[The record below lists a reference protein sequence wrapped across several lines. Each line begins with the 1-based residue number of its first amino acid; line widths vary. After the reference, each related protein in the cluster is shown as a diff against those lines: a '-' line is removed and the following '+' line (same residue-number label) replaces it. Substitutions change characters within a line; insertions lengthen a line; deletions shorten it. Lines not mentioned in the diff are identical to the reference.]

1 MVQLLTLPFELPFV
15 RFSVSHRDRLPINVR
30 ADVACQTGY
39 DVNTMNWQVTIY
51 LDMFKRIV
59 CYLSHL

>member
-1 MVQLLTLPFELPFV
+1 MVQLLPFESPFV

-30 ADVACQTGY
+30 ADIGCQIGY
-39 DVNTMNWQVTIY
+39 DVNTMQLQVTIY
-51 LDMFKRIV
+51 FDILKRIV